1 MDNGNLL
8 VFGCVV
14 TFIAV
19 AGAYTILLESFAVSR
34 RAEPVRAE
42 AKPAHD
48 VVGRPLATHDERR

>member
-1 MDNGNLL
+1 VDNGDLL

-34 RAEPVRAE
+34 RAEPVAVEANRA
-42 AKPAHD
+42 D
-48 VVGRPLATHDERR
+48 VAGRPLATHDERR

>member
-8 VFGCVV
+8 AFGCVV

-19 AGAYTILLESFAVSR
+19 AGAYTVLLQSFVASE
-34 RAEPVRAE
+34 RAEPAGAK

-48 VVGRPLATHDERR
+48 VVRRPLATRDERR

>member
-1 MDNGNLL
+1 VDNGNLL

-19 AGAYTILLESFAVSR
+19 AGAYTILLQSFAASE
-34 RAEPVRAE
+34 RAEPALAK

-48 VVGRPLATHDERR
+48 VVGRPLAPNDERR